1 VSAGEIRQRRR
12 MRGQPVI
19 AAIALVTLLAGCGG
33 SGSGNGNGSGSAPP
47 AFSSVPQVRVSQPAT
62 FTSCSSQT
70 QVGTLYSGTALE
82 PSLVVNPTNTSN
94 LIAEWQ
100 QDRWS
105 TGGSQALNLGAS
117 SDGGMTWTVTSAA
130 FSVCTGGN
138 VNNAG
143 NYLRASNGWLS
154 VSPSG
159 LVYALSLSFSGGA
172 LLAGSSSGQLVS
184 RSLDG
189 GFTWSLPVALIAD
202 GADFFDDKGSITAD
216 PTNANYVYAVWD
228 RINTENSGSSY
239 FAVTA
244 DGGNTWQP
252 ATSIYTPGT
261 AAQTIGNI
269 IVVLPGDIVLD
280 IASALDTAGSGA
292 TAALFAL
299 RSTDNGTT
307 WSGPVMIAT
316 EESVG
321 TKDPLTGAGIR
332 DSTDLPSV
340 SVSPGGSVYVVWQDS
355 SFSAGERDG
364 IAMSSSADGGQT
376 WSAPVEVNG
385 DPSAA
390 AFTPNIHVSADGV
403 IGITY
408 YDLRNDTLPGSIL
421 TDFWMVT
428 SSDGSN
434 FSETHLSGP
443 FNLLQAPEGE
453 FGPDNTLGYFLGD
466 YQALSSNGG
475 AFLPM
480 NTQTNLG
487 TAISSDVF
495 IDFPPPT
502 AAAAAAAQATSHATP
517 RAFKA
522 VTAPPGLTLSAAVR
536 QRVAARIRRL
546 EAERLQRG
554 R

>member
-1 VSAGEIRQRRR
+1 
-12 MRGQPVI
+12 MRAQPVSGSV
-19 AAIALVTLLAGCGG
+19 ALLALLAGCGG
-33 SGSGNGNGSGSAPP
+33 SGGDHVAPGPAPP
-47 AFSSVPQVRVSQPAT
+47 PFSSVQQVRVSQPST
-62 FTSCSSQT
+62 FGSCSGQT
-70 QVGTLYSGTALE
+70 QSGTLYSGTALE

-105 TGGSQALNLGAS
+105 TGGSQALNLGTS
-117 SDGGMTWTVTSAA
+117 SDGGMTWTVTNAA

-143 NYLRASNGWLS
+143 NYLRASNGWLT
-154 VSPSG
+154 VSPTG
-159 LVYALSLSFSGGA
+159 VVYALSLSFSGGA
-172 LLAGSSSGQLVS
+172 LLAGSSSGQLVAS
-184 RSLDG
+184 STDG
-189 GFTWSLPVALIAD
+189 GLTWSLPVALIAD
-202 GADFFDDKGSITAD
+202 GSDFFDDKGSITAD
-216 PTNANYVYAVWD
+216 PTNASYVYAVWD
-228 RINTENSGSSY
+228 RLTEQNSGASY

-252 ATSIYTPGT
+252 ATDIYDPG
-261 AAQTIGNI
+261 ASAQTIGNI
-269 IVVLPGDIVLD
+269 VVVLPGDILLD
-280 IASALDTAGSGA
+280 IASALDTATTSA
-292 TAALFAL
+292 TATLFAL

-307 WSGPVMIAT
+307 WSGPVMIAA

-321 TKDPLTGAGIR
+321 TSDPLTGAPIR

-355 SFSAGERDG
+355 SFSGGDHDG

-390 AFTPNIHVSADGV
+390 AFTPNIHVRADGV

-408 YDLRNDTLPGSIL
+408 YDLRNDTVPGSIL

-428 SSDGSN
+428 SSDGTQ
-434 FSETHLSGP
+434 FTETHLSGP
-443 FNLLQAPEGE
+443 FNLLEAPEGE
-453 FGPDNTLGYFLGD
+453 FGADNTLGYFLGD
-466 YQALSSNGG
+466 YQALTSSGS

-480 NTQTNLG
+480 NTQTNPG
-487 TAISSDVF
+487 TAVSSDVF
-495 IDFPPPT
+495 IDFPPAST
-502 AAAAAAAQATSHATP
+502 AAAAAAGP
-517 RAFKA
+517 RTFKA
-522 VTAPPGLTLSAAVR
+522 AAAPPGLTLPAAAR
-536 QRVAARIRRL
+536 ERVAARILRL
-546 EAERLQRG
+546 EAQRLQRG

>member
-1 VSAGEIRQRRR
+1 V
-12 MRGQPVI
+12 RGQPVSGGV
-19 AAIALVTLLAGCGG
+19 ALLMLLAGCGG
-33 SGSGNGNGSGSAPP
+33 SGDGGSGGTPP

-62 FTSCSSQT
+62 FGSCGTAGQS
-70 QVGTLYSGTALE
+70 GTLYSGTALE

-105 TGGSQALNLGAS
+105 TGGSQALNLGTS
-117 SDGGMTWTVTSAA
+117 SDGGMTWTVSNAA

-143 NYLRASNGWLS
+143 NYQRASNGWLT

-159 LVYALSLSFSGGA
+159 VVYALSLSFSGGA
-172 LLAGSSSGQLVS
+172 LLAGSSNGQLVAS
-184 RSLDG
+184 STDG
-189 GFTWSLPVALIAD
+189 GSTWSLPVALIAD
-202 GADFFDDKGSITAD
+202 GSEFFDDKGSITAD
-216 PTNANYVYAVWD
+216 PSNASYVYAVWD
-228 RINTENSGSSY
+228 RINENSGSSY

-252 ATSIYTPGT
+252 ATSIFTPGGSD
-261 AAQTIGNI
+261 QTIGNI

-280 IASALDTAGSGA
+280 IFSVLDTAGSGA
-292 TAALFAL
+292 TATLLAL
-299 RSTDNGTT
+299 RSTDNGST
-307 WSGPVMIAT
+307 WSGPVAIAS
-316 EESVG
+316 EQSVG
-321 TKDPLTGAGIR
+321 TEDPLTGAGIR
-332 DSTDLPSV
+332 DSTDLPAV
-340 SVSPGGSVYVVWQDS
+340 SVSPAGTVYVVWQDS

-364 IAMSSSADGGQT
+364 IAMSFSADGGQT

-385 DPSAA
+385 DPNAA
-390 AFTPNIHVSADGV
+390 AFTPNVHVRADGV

-408 YDLRNDTLPGSIL
+408 YDLRNDTVAGSIL

-428 SSDGSN
+428 SSDGTQ
-434 FSETHLSGP
+434 FTETHLSGP

-453 FGPDNTLGYFLGD
+453 FGADNALGYFLGD
-466 YQALSSNGG
+466 YQALTSNGS

-480 NTQTNLG
+480 NTQTNPG
-487 TAISSDVF
+487 TATSSDVF
-495 IDFPPPT
+495 IDFPST
-502 AAAAAAAQATSHATP
+502 TSAAAAAAQARSHTTP

-522 VTAPPGLTLSAAVR
+522 VTAPSGLTLSAAAR
-536 QRVAARIRRL
+536 ERLAARIRRL

>member
-1 VSAGEIRQRRR
+1 
-12 MRGQPVI
+12 MRGRAMI
-19 AAIALVTLLAGCGG
+19 GAIVLPALLAACGG
-33 SGSGNGNGSGSAPP
+33 SGDGSGSGAPS
-47 AFSSVPQVRVSQPAT
+47 FSSVPQVQVSLPTA
-62 FTSCSSQT
+62 FASCSSAGQT
-70 QVGTLYSGTALE
+70 GTLYNGTALE
-82 PSLVVNPTNTSN
+82 PSLVVNPTDTSN

-105 TGGSQALNLGAS
+105 SGGSQALGLAAS
-117 SDGGMTWTVTSAA
+117 SDGGMTWTQTQAA
-130 FSVCTGGN
+130 FSVCTGGSAS
-138 VNNAG
+138 NAG
-143 NYLRASNGWLS
+143 NYQRASNGWLT

-159 LVYALSLSFSGGA
+159 VVYALSLSFTGGA
-172 LLAGSSSGQLVS
+172 LLPGSSDGQLVA
-184 RSLDG
+184 RSTDG
-189 GFTWSLPVALIAD
+189 GVTWSEPVALIAD
-202 GADFFDDKGSITAD
+202 GAGYFDDKGSITAD
-216 PTNANYVYAVWD
+216 PTNDSYVYAVWD
-228 RINTENSGSSY
+228 RLGGQDSGSSY

-252 ATSIYTPGT
+252 ATGIYNPGPT
-261 AAQTIGNI
+261 GQTIGNI
-269 IVVLPGDIVLD
+269 IVVLPGDILLD
-280 IASALDTAGSGA
+280 IFSALDTAGSGGTA
-292 TAALFAL
+292 TLFAL
-299 RSTDNGTT
+299 RSTDNGST
-307 WSGPVMIAT
+307 WSGPVTIAT

-321 TKDPLTGAGIR
+321 TKDPLTGVGIR

-355 SFSAGERDG
+355 SFSGGERDG

-390 AFTPNIHVSADGV
+390 AFTPNVHVRADGV
-403 IGITY
+403 IGVTY
-408 YDLRNDTLPGSIL
+408 YDLRNDTVPGSIL
-421 TDFWMVT
+421 TDFWMAT
-428 SSDGSN
+428 SSDGSS
-434 FSETHLSGP
+434 FTETHISGP

-466 YQALSSNGG
+466 YQALTSNGS

-480 NTQTNLG
+480 NTQTNPG

-495 IDFPPPT
+495 IDFPGT
-502 AAAAAAAQATSHATP
+502 TAAAAAAQAGSLEAP
-517 RAFKA
+517 RVFKA
-522 VTAPPGLTLSAAVR
+522 VTTAPGLTLSVAAR

>member
-1 VSAGEIRQRRR
+1 
-12 MRGQPVI
+12 MRGQAVI
-19 AAIALVTLLAGCGG
+19 SGFALLTLLAACGGGGGG
-33 SGSGNGNGSGSAPP
+33 SGSGSTPP
-47 AFSSVPQVRVSQPAT
+47 AFSSVSQVQVSLPTT
-62 FTSCSSQT
+62 FASCSSAGQS
-70 QVGTLYSGTALE
+70 GTLYSGTALE

-105 TGGSQALNLGAS
+105 TGGSQGLSLGAS
-117 SDGGMTWTVTSAA
+117 SDGGMTWTLTYAA
-130 FSVCTGGN
+130 FSVCTGGSAA
-138 VNNAG
+138 NAG
-143 NYLRASNGWLS
+143 NYLRASNGWLTN
-154 VSPSG
+154 SPSG
-159 LVYALSLSFSGGA
+159 LAYALSLSFSGGA
-172 LLAGSSSGQLVS
+172 LLAGSSSGQLVA
-184 RSLDG
+184 RSTDG

-202 GADFFDDKGSITAD
+202 GSDFFDDKGSITAD
-216 PTNANYVYAVWD
+216 PTNDNYVYAVWD
-228 RINTENSGSSY
+228 RLTEENSGSTY

-252 ATSIYTPGT
+252 ATNIYNPG
-261 AAQTIGNI
+261 ASAQTIGNI

-280 IASALDTAGSGA
+280 IASALSTSGA
-292 TAALFAL
+292 SAATATLFVL
-299 RSTDNGTT
+299 RSTDNGST
-307 WSGPVMIAT
+307 WSGPVAIAT

-321 TKDPLTGAGIR
+321 TTDPLTGAGIR

-355 SFSAGERDG
+355 SFSAGEHDG
-364 IAMSSSADGGQT
+364 IAMSSSTDGGQT

-390 AFTPNIHVSADGV
+390 AFTPNVHVRADGV

-408 YDLRNDTLPGSIL
+408 YDLRNDTVPGSIL

-428 SSDGSN
+428 STDGTT
-434 FSETHLSGP
+434 FTETHISGP
-443 FNLLQAPEGE
+443 FNLDQAPEGE
-453 FGPDNTLGYFLGD
+453 FGADNTLGYFLGD
-466 YQALSSNGG
+466 YQALTSNGS

-480 NTQTNLG
+480 NTQTNPG
-487 TAISSDVF
+487 TAVSSDVF
-495 IDFPPPT
+495 IDFPPAT
-502 AAAAAAAQATSHATP
+502 AAAAAAVQAVTHQAP
-517 RAFKA
+517 RTFKA
-522 VTAPPGLTLSAAVR
+522 ATAPAGLRLPAAAR